1 MTILNAC
8 MTNRARTLPLR
19 TKRKW
24 NLLFLKK
31 QTKTNI
37 TSKNN
42 IICFSFKDIHSMT
55 GNDTRT
61 WIFQMKR
68 QVRAKRMEWHIIT
81 RPTGSQLLFSFSR
94 VIIFGIPSWCFLGGL
109 KAELVTGTGICG
121 YTRCLKAMC
130 DENCMSSSFHMIR
143 SSCRS
148 WTRRKAPKTANDTNK
163 TQAPVV
169 LVIHSER
176 FRAGNTAGR
185 HWHTRISVSRG
196 LSRISKG
203 PVSQANKK
211 EKRKRKKGGG
221 GGGG

>member
-1 MTILNAC
+1 
-8 MTNRARTLPLR
+8 
-19 TKRKW
+19 
-24 NLLFLKK
+24 
-31 QTKTNI
+31 
-37 TSKNN
+37 
-42 IICFSFKDIHSMT
+42 
-55 GNDTRT
+55 
-61 WIFQMKR
+61 MKR

-211 EKRKRKKGGG
+211 EKRKRKKKKGGG
-221 GGGG
+221 GGVKKKNVLDVGCIIRSRPGLANILYIYMELRVLCFNDPRPKMCHPVTG